1 MAKYDVT
8 SELASVIKS
17 TRIANNVTA
26 KSIAEHVGKS
36 QSYISKLEKGDIK
49 SIEQSELIS
58 IFRFILGSEEA
69 FQDFLNKSL
78 SKIISSVAL
87 RYNDDEINEQF
98 WYLNFD
104 QVLRLI
110 PIPEK
115 MIDDLSEKIKD
126 NNISIEYLCERINGN
141 ESISPEVADLDS
153 YPYNTWFPLV
163 EDGEIKSRSIKMK
176 VSKSEIY
183 DILNKDKLN
192 TNYVTML
199 SIVYY
204 IIIIIKYG
212 HSTEI
217 SKEKYK
223 EIMTYSIEYLNGHH
237 FFSLEEKHYLEMS
250 AKSEKD
256 RNALLSEFDKDN
268 AQTINMIINTFRVFS
283 DIDILKTTEY
293 LNQFKN
299 NLDWDS
305 GFMLRLISFNFYEI
319 INIETEQKQQL
330 LYEIKKL
337 IEKYKDIPDTENQIK
352 IYD

>member
-8 SELASVIKS
+8 TELASVIKS

-26 KSIAEHVGKS
+26 KTVAEHIGKS

-49 SIEQSELIS
+49 SIDQSELIS
-58 IFRFILGSEEA
+58 IFEFILGSGDA

-78 SKIISSVAL
+78 SKIMSSVAL

-110 PIPEK
+110 PIPQK
-115 MIDDLSEKIKD
+115 MIDELSENIK
-126 NNISIEYLCERINGN
+126 NKNISIEYLCERINGN
-141 ESISPEVADLDS
+141 EYISPEIADLDS
-153 YPYNTWFPLV
+153 YPYNTWFPFV
-163 EDGEIKSRSIKMK
+163 ENGEIKARCIKMK

-183 DILNKDKLN
+183 DILNKNKVS

-204 IIIIIKYG
+204 INIIIKYCN
-212 HSTEI
+212 STEI
-217 SKEKYK
+217 SKEQYK
-223 EIMTYSIEYLNGHH
+223 EVMEFSEEYLNSHR
-237 FFSLEEKHYLEMS
+237 FFSLEERRYLEIN
-250 AKSEKD
+250 AKSEKE
-256 RNALLSEFDKDN
+256 REALLSEFDKEN
-268 AQTINMIINTFRVFS
+268 ANTINMIINAFRIFS

-293 LNQFKN
+293 LNQFKK

-305 GFMLRLISFNFYEI
+305 GFMLRLISFSVYEI
-319 INIETEQKQQL
+319 SNVDTEQKQQL
-330 LYEIKKL
+330 LYDIKNL
-337 IEKYKDIPDTENQIK
+337 IDKYKNSSDKENQMK

>member
-183 DILNKDKLN
+183 DILNKDKLS

-204 IIIIIKYG
+204 IIIIR
-212 HSTEI
+212 
-217 SKEKYK
+217 
-223 EIMTYSIEYLNGHH
+223 
-237 FFSLEEKHYLEMS
+237 KHG
-250 AKSEKD
+250 K
-256 RNALLSEFDKDN
+256 
-268 AQTINMIINTFRVFS
+268 
-283 DIDILKTTEY
+283 
-293 LNQFKN
+293 
-299 NLDWDS
+299 
-305 GFMLRLISFNFYEI
+305 
-319 INIETEQKQQL
+319 
-330 LYEIKKL
+330 
-337 IEKYKDIPDTENQIK
+337 
-352 IYD
+352 